1 MVSREERLEELAYD
15 LLTYKLGLKEM
26 VIEGRDE
33 SKPPS
38 H

>member
-1 MVSREERLEELAYD
+1 MSKEERLEELAYE

-26 VIEGRDE
+26 VIEGREE
-33 SKPPS
+33 SKPSS